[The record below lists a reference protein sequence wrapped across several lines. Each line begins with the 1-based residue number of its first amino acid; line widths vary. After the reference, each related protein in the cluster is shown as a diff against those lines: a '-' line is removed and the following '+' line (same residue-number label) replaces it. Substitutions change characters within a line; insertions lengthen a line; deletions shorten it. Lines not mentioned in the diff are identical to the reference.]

1 VIAWCLVAFVAAGC
15 GARFKDNGTTVAG
28 NQVSGIAGDQ
38 SATGDAAGGE
48 TGTTSVGGAAGS
60 TGGVT
65 GTTVAGA
72 RAGGRTAVNA
82 PTDTGIG
89 STQGV
94 TATEIKIG
102 YLLALSGAAPVP
114 TSFDKGANV
123 YWKYIN
129 DHGGIN
135 GRKVNLVIRDTKS
148 DANTGRDEAK
158 AMVETEKVFAVVVL
172 DRLENQ
178 EAIGNYLD
186 DRKMPNIEIQTPA
199 NLSRSKAWTFGV
211 TIDHQVQGSLIADY
225 FVKVLKAQ
233 KPCLVYENTPALAPG
248 RDAFKGELTKLG
260 SSAAYVNAVGGHDND
275 YSNTAQGIFN
285 AKCDAVWLYM
295 APEPAAKIA
304 NQADPLIH
312 PVWFANSI
320 SWGFDLTFKAGA
332 TALRGARAFSPW
344 LPLNDPRTAAYKQ
357 AYRTYY
363 TSPSDSPDDIGIVGW
378 GVGEIVGEALTKAGK
393 DLGQNAFRT
402 AFQNLNYKPDIWA
415 PLAFS
420 GTIREGANVIA
431 VLKAMPEA
439 SPDHWELDRDFTG
452 AF

>member
-1 VIAWCLVAFVAAGC
+1 
-15 GARFKDNGTTVAG
+15 VAG
-28 NQVSGIAGDQ
+28 NQVSGGAGDQ
-38 SATGDAAGGE
+38 AFTPFSAGGE
-48 TGTTSVGGAAGS
+48 TATTSVSGAAGS

-72 RAGGRTAVNA
+72 RAGGRTAVTG

-123 YWKYIN
+123 YWRYIN
-129 DHGGIN
+129 EHGGIN
-135 GRKVNLVIRDTKS
+135 GRKVNLVIKDTKS
-148 DANTGRDEAK
+148 DGNVGRDAAK
-158 AMVETEKVFAVVVL
+158 DMVETDKVFAVVVL

-178 EAIGNYLD
+178 QLIGDYLD
-186 DRKMPNIEIQTPA
+186 ERKMPNIEIQTPA

-211 TIDHQVQGSLIADY
+211 TIDHFVQGSLIADY
-225 FVKVLKAQ
+225 FVKVLNSK

-248 RDAFKGELTKLG
+248 RDAWKNELTKLG
-260 SSAAYVNAVGGHDND
+260 SSAAYTNAVGGHDPD

-304 NQADPLIH
+304 NSADGLIH

-320 SWGFDLTFKAGA
+320 SWGFDLTFTVGK

-344 LPLNDPRTAAYKQ
+344 LPLSDPRTATYKQ
-357 AYRTYY
+357 AYSTYY
-363 TSPSDSPDDIGIVGW
+363 HDAGDKPDDIGIVGW
-378 GVGEIVGEALTKAGK
+378 GVGEIVGEALRKAGK

-420 GTIREGANVIA
+420 GTIREGANLIA